1 MVLKGHKQSA
11 TGSRNDLKVKQT
23 IYFWLHRLF
32 HPIAKYQLIM
42 EVKLKNLEG
51 EFKPKQILMEWCR

>member
-23 IYFWLHRLF
+23 IYFWLRRLF
-32 HPIAKYQLIM
+32 HPTAKYQLIM
-42 EVKLKNLEG
+42 EVKLKNLDG
-51 EFKPKQILMEWCR
+51 EFKP